1 MFLGLFFMVLEH
13 LEDCGRF
20 CSFLGALKVT
30 PSKWPKSA
38 KKVIQSFS
46 KFACHHFIATLE
58 CPQNLKKI
66 EEVRHFHLTFSV
78 E

>member
-30 PSKWPKSA
+30 PAKWPKSA

-46 KFACHHFIATLE
+46 KFACHHFIA
-58 CPQNLKKI
+58 I
-66 EEVRHFHLTFSV
+66 
-78 E
+78 